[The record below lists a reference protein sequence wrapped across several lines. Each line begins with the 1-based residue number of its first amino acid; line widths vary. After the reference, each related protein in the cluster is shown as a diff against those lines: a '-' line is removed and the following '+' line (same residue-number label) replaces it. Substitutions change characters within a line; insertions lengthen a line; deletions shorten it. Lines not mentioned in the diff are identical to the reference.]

1 MKEPDVWRCGNCGR
15 IEAKYSVKPDGSVVI
30 EIKCKCN
37 QVNTLTVQPTSPI
50 EDRGKLT
57 PTTE

>member
-37 QVNTLTVQPTSPI
+37 QVNTLTLQPSSPS
-50 EDRGKLT
+50 LT
-57 PTTE
+57 VVT